1 MSVKYELTNKM
12 TLVSENIGKH
22 PHAQSE
28 DHPAKLSV
36 TQAATQ
42 ATAQAA
48 TCPHPHSQAATHP
61 AAPPQAQFASQRNE
75 PNTPIVEV
83 LTMQEFA
90 QSTLGTEEAHNTLEA
105 LTSIESTYAD
115 ALPEGF
121 VGAFAIPNKRDPLD
135 DPNCFAFYLDKLHL
149 VFVDEGDICKH
160 LLNAMATS
168 SITKKMT
175 PAHCLFEFMK
185 RLTKDDLEY
194 LAALEDR
201 MEDEEEAMLDRGEE
215 TQDRNLQRFR
225 RMLLRIDAYYQQLA
239 DMTSVFAEN
248 ENKVL
253 THEESRLFSLLARQS
268 ERLIKRSQSLK
279 EYSLQLRELY
289 QTRIDIQQND
299 TIQWFTVITT
309 LFAPLTLLTSWFGM
323 NFKNMPGLDWPGA
336 YYAVIGAS
344 LAITTGML
352 LFFKRKGWL

>member
-1 MSVKYELTNKM
+1 MAALYELTNGISP
-12 TLVSENIGKH
+12 VSQQ
-22 PHAQSE
+22 AAAQQSE
-28 DHPAKLSV
+28 SN
-36 TQAATQ
+36 
-42 ATAQAA
+42 
-48 TCPHPHSQAATHP
+48 
-61 AAPPQAQFASQRNE
+61 F
-75 PNTPIVEV
+75 PIVEV
-83 LTMQEFA
+83 LNTQEFA
-90 QSTLGTEEAHNTLEA
+90 LSTLGSEEAHNALEA
-105 LTSIESTYAD
+105 VASIESTYVD

-121 VGAFAIPNKRDPLD
+121 VGAFAIPDKRNPLE
-135 DPNCFAFYLDKLHL
+135 NLICFAFYLDKLHL
-149 VFVDEGDICKH
+149 VFVDEGNTCKGS
-160 LLNAMATS
+160 LDAMS
-168 SITKKMT
+168 SSSATKKMT

-194 LAALEDR
+194 LATLEDR
-201 MEDEEEAMLDRGEE
+201 MEDEEEAVLDRGEE

-299 TIQWFTVITT
+299 TIRWFTVITT

-336 YYAVIGAS
+336 YYAVIAAS
-344 LAITTGML
+344 LAITAGML
-352 LFFKRKGWL
+352 IFFKRKGWL